1 MAEEEDLL
9 GAKIGQLLRVTAHN
23 SGDASAEARQRCD
36 RRRLQQ
42 LGVLTTS
49 VDTLVIVRFPAGDF
63 VDCDGYR
70 WETKEFF
77 MDSRQLLAT
86 GSTVFAAQLS
96 PAAQAQTRRRLD
108 YDSRSYPYSQFVLDL
123 TPPIEGVESASLV
136 AQMSLS
142 NGLRNWW
149 QSCYVS
155 FISKCLVSGHDD
167 VCPKHFDLF
176 LSGYNFKPNA
186 DAAVSVGE
194 LQYPEPRKIVDYCPI
209 RHRAAILR
217 LLMAI
222 RQGDLVLDSAPRTA
236 TMIVIARYFDCV
248 KVVKDSVLTWFM
260 SDPNQEFIRVNPE
273 DALWMGWMAEL
284 RPVTR
289 AAFRVLVVERAIDIL
304 DDKRAVNNNKRQP
317 SILGRT
323 RESVADEQETCIQ
336 HAAQKLAQRASNL
349 YAQLMSDDVN
359 TFLGIKRW
367 PTSSPALCDAIRTYI
382 RELVSNAMSDDKGRN
397 RETENLDSIM
407 EEFDR
412 NRARYVQT
420 AGLVPTKEIYL
431 GLSPQQCLLTCAF
444 WRRFGES
451 ASVPETLNYYAR
463 YDMLETPQICQA
475 HDGTE
480 LEAQPSWTTSDRDAF
495 HNEFLAAILELSA
508 QWTSGELEVNIP
520 RNGVLVLNLS
530 DEEFKFLPLWAGGLD
545 DGTGGVY
552 QPDIP
557 DAERGFPI
565 APGPAFCTGET
576 ITDDRSSTVTGGDLA
591 ATTPTGTDMISL
603 TTGRSIKPALSQETS
618 FDNELTG
625 ATTFP
630 QLSTTSHSIQEDIG
644 FPRTTPTATDPCDEF
659 DWTPDAGDDQDFH
672 SEYGFDSDDYDPDTV
687 ITDLPDHI
695 YDDLSDPYYTSGD
708 ESGNGTG
715 NASNTENTD
724 DTTARQSSTVTI
736 RLAHDVFSSH

>member
-36 RRRLQQ
+36 RQRLQQ
-42 LGVLTTS
+42 LSVATTS
-49 VDTLVIVRFPAGDF
+49 VDTLVVVRFPAGDF
-63 VDCDGYR
+63 IDCDGYK
-70 WETKEFF
+70 WETKMFL
-77 MDSRQLLAT
+77 MDSQQLIAT

-96 PAAQAQTRRRLD
+96 PEAQAQTRRRLD
-108 YDSRSYPYSQFVLDL
+108 YDSKSYPYSKFVLDL

-136 AQMSLS
+136 AQLSLS
-142 NGLRNWW
+142 DGLRNWW
-149 QSCYVS
+149 RSCYVS

-176 LSGYNFKPNA
+176 LSGYNLKPNA

-248 KVVKDSVLTWFM
+248 NVVKDSVLTWFM

-289 AAFRVLVVERAIDIL
+289 AAFRVLVVERAIEIL
-304 DDKRAVNNNKRQP
+304 DNQRPVNNNKQQP

-323 RESVADEQETCIQ
+323 RENVADEQETCIQ
-336 HAAQKLAQRASNL
+336 HAAQKLAQRASSL
-349 YAQLMSDDVN
+349 YARLMSDDVN
-359 TFLGIKRW
+359 TFLGIKPW
-367 PTSSPALCDAIRTYI
+367 PTANHASCEAIRVYI
-382 RELVSNAMSDDKGRN
+382 RKLVSDAMSDDKGRN
-397 RETENLDSIM
+397 GEAETIDSIM

-431 GLSPQQCLLTCAF
+431 GLSPQQCILTCAF

-451 ASVPETLNYYAR
+451 ASVPETL
-463 YDMLETPQICQA
+463 YDIL
-475 HDGTE
+475 DGTQ
-480 LEAQPSWTTSDRDAF
+480 LEAQQSWSMADIDAF
-495 HNEFLAAILELSA
+495 HSEFLAAVLDLGA
-508 QWTSGELEVNIP
+508 QWTSGELEVNIS
-520 RNGVLVLNLS
+520 RDGFLVLNLS

-565 APGPAFCTGET
+565 APGPGFCTGET
-576 ITDDRSSTVTGGDLA
+576 ITDDRSSTITGGDLA
-591 ATTPTGTDMISL
+591 AATPTGTDMISL
-603 TTGRSIKPALSQETS
+603 TTGRSIRAALSQETS
-618 FDNELTG
+618 FDNESAA
-625 ATTFP
+625 ATMP
-630 QLSTTSHSIQEDIG
+630 QLSTTSHSIQEYMNVPHPIDV
-644 FPRTTPTATDPCDEF
+644 ATDLYDDF

-672 SEYGFDSDDYDPDTV
+672 SEYGLDSDDYDPD
-687 ITDLPDHI
+687 IDLLDYRPDG
-695 YDDLSDPYYTSGD
+695 DSDYPYYSSGD
-708 ESGNGTG
+708 DSGNGTQ
-715 NASNTENTD
+715 NSNNTENAD